1 MTGKPLHNNSFVTFL
16 FDADHPELS
25 GGYNYATPCQ
35 DEFLKIITLVDQSKS
50 LRAGVRHGDIL
61 LHNIASKLSRLTFHP
76 APSDPEVYTWFAGS
90 HQQKTDKRALYTAIN
105 ELKDDFSNT
114 KTSINLNLLSQ
125 KLLTHNVYCFSLFP
139 VDLTLAGLI
148 DDKFMSFPPYIG
160 LAELD
165 GRSSLHIQLF
175 AELPDCGFF
184 SDGTMF
190 RSLSIFDEKLD
201 SFGSEGQSVIPI
213 EYLPFIEYTEQ
224 APKFPSRNDF
234 PEQPEEKANK
244 LQTVMQYNHS
254 ERIAKELLSTFSS
267 ANEILYK
274 IEFTTQASDENYLK
288 VPVEKLLNYALNM
301 EHEQGKH
308 KAFLFHHHLGI
319 DSSQWRYLAYQLI
332 NESNHANILN
342 ITRTEYAIKYETII
356 EVVGLNGKKCAVK
369 AAWKISENN
378 AQLITAYPEKKP
390 QEAPKENTTPLHLII
405 NKGDDERCWKDLFE
419 AAHNEGL
426 KSAQECIPEPMPWVI
441 SFRESGGI
449 ESEGKCGYAYI
460 ILDGENDF
468 AKWVLRHKC
477 GNKARESN
485 DIEIHAK
492 SESQSIDRGKAY
504 AVSFSQVLWLN
515 GIDVKDIIY
524 VLT

>member
-1 MTGKPLHNNSFVTFL
+1 MAMKSLGHDGFVTFL
-16 FDADHPELS
+16 FDADHPELAKS
-25 GGYNYATPCQ
+25 YNYARPCQ
-35 DEFLKIITLVDQSKS
+35 EEFLKIIASVDQSKS
-50 LRAGVRHGDIL
+50 LRAGIRHGDVLI
-61 LHNIASKLSRLTFHP
+61 HNFASKPSKFIFYPR
-76 APSDPEVYTWFAGS
+76 PSDPEVFSWIAGS
-90 HQQKTDKRALYTAIN
+90 HQDKTDKRVLYTAIN
-105 ELKDDFSNT
+105 ELKDTFSST
-114 KTSINLNLLSQ
+114 KTSINLDKMWHKFLAHNIYCLS
-125 KLLTHNVYCFSLFP
+125 LYP
-139 VDLTLAGLI
+139 VDIALASLI
-148 DDKFMSFPPYIG
+148 DDEFMSFLPYIG
-160 LAELD
+160 MAELD
-165 GRSSLHIQLF
+165 GSSHLHIQLF
-175 AELPDCGFF
+175 SELPDCGFF
-184 SDGTMF
+184 YDGIMF
-190 RSLSIFDEKLD
+190 KALSIFDEKLD
-201 SFGSEGQSVIPI
+201 SFGSEVQSVIPI
-213 EYLPFIEYTEQ
+213 EYLSFNEYAEQ

-319 DSSQWRYLAYQLI
+319 DFSQWRYLAYQLI

-342 ITRTEYAIKYETII
+342 VTRTEYAIKYETII

-405 NKGDDERCWKDLFE
+405 NKGDDERCWKDIFE

-426 KSAQECIPEPMPWVI
+426 KFAQECIPEPMPWVI
-441 SFRESGGI
+441 SFHESGGI

-477 GNKARESN
+477 GNKSRESS